1 MSLTSA
7 ECPDGIVDSAAL
19 DRVYDRLQVAGGDA
33 EMDGA
38 DEVPDGFMKV
48 VNAFKMP
55 RLCFNAEKKAFEKCV
70 AHVVGHD

>member
-1 MSLTSA
+1 
-7 ECPDGIVDSAAL
+7 
-19 DRVYDRLQVAGGDA
+19 
-33 EMDGA
+33 MDGA